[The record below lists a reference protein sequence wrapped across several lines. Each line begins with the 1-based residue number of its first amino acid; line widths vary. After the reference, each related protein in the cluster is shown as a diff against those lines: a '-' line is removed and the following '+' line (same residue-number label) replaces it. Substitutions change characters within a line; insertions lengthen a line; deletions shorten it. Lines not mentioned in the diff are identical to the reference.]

1 MSLEEGKKLNKEWNE
16 EDKLNFYINDC
27 INIENNIKEIKSI
40 YEKIEKSNSNKNIKI
55 SFIPEENNEIEIF
68 LETIKNFGKIA
79 DNQSKRRKRIFD
91 SKIVFDEEQ
100 VKLWLNNRK
109 FKAELLFRKTENG
122 SKSDDFHKYCDNKGI
137 TISFIE
143 TTKGYIFGG
152 YTELEWEKRYINK
165 KMVKLSFFLSTTKKN
180 IQQNV
185 SVMKLFVTTLVPYGL
200 EQVEI
205 LTL

>member
-1 MSLEEGKKLNKEWNE
+1 MT
-16 EDKLNFYINDC
+16 
-27 INIENNIKEIKSI
+27 KSRLSCG
-40 YEKIEKSNSNKNIKI
+40 Y
-55 SFIPEENNEIEIF
+55 
-68 LETIKNFGKIA
+68 
-79 DNQSKRRKRIFD
+79 
-91 SKIVFDEEQ
+91 
-100 VKLWLNNRK
+100 NRK

-180 IQQNV
+180 I
-185 SVMKLFVTTLVPYGL
+185 
-200 EQVEI
+200 
-205 LTL
+205 